1 MILLF
6 LWMKKT
12 LKIVINECYG
22 GFSVS
27 DAVVKKLGLES
38 PYDFNRT
45 DERLIQLVE
54 ADSRAASGSCADL
67 VVVYVPNEATD
78 YMINEYDGYETL
90 YYVLD
95 GKIKTAC

>member
-1 MILLF
+1 M
-6 LWMKKT
+6 
-12 LKIVINECYG
+12 KIVINECYG

-27 DAVVKKLGLES
+27 DAVVEKLGLES
-38 PYDFNRT
+38 SYGFDRT

-54 ADSRAASGSCADL
+54 ADSSSASGEYADL
-67 VVVYVPNEATD
+67 KVVYIPDEATD

-95 GKIKTAC
+95 GKIQTVY